1 MGWLCM
7 TRAGMG
13 AHATPKA
20 YLDDQ
25 FTYPPRDDRRGLR
38 VIKSV
43 WQGRAYYAAC
53 QPYDTASE
61 GNPFAVICLVRWNP
75 KAANGEIFAYKD
87 MDETVGPHEDE
98 CPLSVLEALGP
109 SEHPFALDWRRRC
122 YRNARLL
129 RRRLADGDRIRFASP
144 IAFTDGTK
152 RSEFIVSQKGSRT
165 IFICPTSGLGYRI
178 TAFRKMRFQ
187 IIPKTRIMKTVFAR

>member
-1 MGWLCM
+1 MGWLYM
-7 TRAGMG
+7 TRTGMG

-25 FTYPPRDDRRGLR
+25 LNYPPRDGRDGLR

-53 QPYDTASE
+53 QPYDAAGE

-75 KAANGEIFAYKD
+75 RAANREIFGYKD
-87 MDETVGPHEDE
+87 LDETAGPVEDE

-109 SEHPFALDWRRRC
+109 SEHPHALDWRRRC

-129 RRRLADGDRIRFASP
+129 RRQLADGDRVRFASP
-144 IAFTDGTK
+144 ITFTNGTK
-152 RSEFIVSQKGSRT
+152 LSEFIVQRKGSRT
-165 IFICPTSGLGYRI
+165 IFVCPTSGQGYRI

-187 IIPKTRIMKTVFAR
+187 IIPKTRIMKTVFPR